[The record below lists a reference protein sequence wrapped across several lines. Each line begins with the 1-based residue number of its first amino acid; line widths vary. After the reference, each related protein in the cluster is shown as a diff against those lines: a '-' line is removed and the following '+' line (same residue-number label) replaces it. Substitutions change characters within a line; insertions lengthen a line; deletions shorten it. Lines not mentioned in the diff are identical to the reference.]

1 MRDALRKVLHFL
13 AFQLFKKF
21 FKKSFAVWETSVYLH
36 STNKQNDKMIPN
48 FKTLKIGVY
57 VNTQPIN
64 VKNTPKTT
72 KKNDM
77 NAQIK
82 KEFKEW
88 MNDGNVVKING
99 TFRTQDAQYK
109 NRIADM
115 KALMAYY
122 IKEFC
127 I

>member
-1 MRDALRKVLHFL
+1 
-13 AFQLFKKF
+13 
-21 FKKSFAVWETSVYLH
+21 
-36 STNKQNDKMIPN
+36 MIPN

-57 VNTQPIN
+57 VNTLAAN

-77 NAQIK
+77 TTQVK

-115 KALMAYY
+115 KALKAYY
-122 IKEFC
+122 IKEFS